1 MWIGVRTLT
10 LATGLACV
18 ASSAD
23 AVVTKHLKSAC
34 RDEYFT
40 YCSAYPVGS
49 KALKK
54 CMRASQSHFSDRCLR
69 ALVAAG
75 EASKR
80 DVLRHRARR
89 ARKEH

>member
-1 MWIGVRTLT
+1 MTHGMKTLV
-10 LATGLACV
+10 LAAGLVCA
-18 ASSAD
+18 AWNAQA
-23 AVVTKHLKSAC
+23 AVTEHVKRAC

-49 KALKK
+49 RELRK
-54 CMRASQSHFSDRCLR
+54 CMRRSQYRFSDRCLR

-80 DVLRHRARR
+80 DIMRYRAHKARQRH
-89 ARKEH
+89 